1 MVEDQETVVEPPCAT
16 VVAAAVIVT
25 VGPFDGPGVGVGGA
39 GVGGAGVGGVV
50 GFCDGEL
57 FACGDAGLADEDPQ
71 PEIMA
76 NVASNN
82 ETVTTLTAAFR
93 GQCIRFTMIERFG

>member
-1 MVEDQETVVEPPCAT
+1 VEDHDTVVEPPCAI

-25 VGPFDGPGVGVGGA
+25 VGPFDGPGV

-82 ETVTTLTAAFR
+82 ETVTTFTAAFR
-93 GQCIRFTMIERFG
+93 RQCIRFTMIKRFG

>member
-1 MVEDQETVVEPPCAT
+1 MVEPPCAN

-25 VGPFDGPGVGVGGA
+25 VGPCGGGGGVV
-39 GVGGAGVGGVV
+39 GVV

-76 NVASNN
+76 NVATNS

-93 GQCIRFTMIERFG
+93 GQCIRFTMIKRFG